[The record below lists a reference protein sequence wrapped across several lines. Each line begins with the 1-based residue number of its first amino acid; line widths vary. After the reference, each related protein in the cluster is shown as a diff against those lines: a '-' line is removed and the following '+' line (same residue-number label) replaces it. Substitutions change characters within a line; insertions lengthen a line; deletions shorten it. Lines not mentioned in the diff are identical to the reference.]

1 MWITWGVFWTNVK
14 KLNSGVLEIT
24 LSFQDQLGIKNY
36 RCAQSIIK
44 EKSRHGEYK
53 LEVSCQNIRIDQGAE
68 LGYKRGQAK
77 KNNASSDTLLLR
89 KWKEWSTSLT
99 KIWRILC
106 LHGP

>member
-1 MWITWGVFWTNVK
+1 MFFFPTNIVGAHMLTQSVNYLRGILNKCKK

-53 LEVSCQNIRIDQGAE
+53 LEVSCQNIRIDQVAE

-89 KWKEWSTSLT
+89 K
-99 KIWRILC
+99 
-106 LHGP
+106 